1 MPHPLDESPWR
12 KAHWSLFAIVS
23 LSFLLDGVLFSLV
36 PLVAYML
43 PELEPYATYIF
54 AANSLAY
61 LLGALAFGKISDSL
75 GRRAGLVASLAL
87 YTAASIAFVA
97 AYWLNALGLAAAFLL
112 TSLINFGVGGE
123 IGPAFSALA
132 ELAPARHRGKALML
146 AANFW
151 NIGAAVI
158 AGLSLVYTAL
168 SNDLHTVVLWIFGT
182 AVALALV
189 VLAARLHLPES
200 PRWLAARGR
209 IAEARAVVAAFAGV
223 EADPPPQ
230 PEGVGL
236 REAIRTRALGLAVLA
251 TVSAANV
258 ATYNIAAYYL
268 PYAPGFVYGADSAP
282 WVVAIS
288 NAGASIGAF
297 LLLPLIDRSRK
308 ASLTSA
314 YLGGLLTAL
323 LFWYLAL
330 RAVPLAAFLAALW
343 INAVFAEWSW
353 GSLGVLESELF
364 PTGVRAT
371 VVGLITGIA
380 WGVNTVLVLVEGY
393 VDAATF
399 MAMNAAVWAA
409 GVVAAVVWHLRGRE
423 SARRTLEELQRA

>member
-1 MPHPLDESPWR
+1 MAHPLDKSRWGR
-12 KAHWSLFAIVS
+12 AHWVLFAIVS

-36 PLVAYML
+36 PLVAYLL
-43 PELEPYATYIF
+43 PELAPYATYIF

-61 LLGALAFGKISDSL
+61 LAGALAFGKVSDSV
-75 GRRAGLVASLAL
+75 GRRMGLVVSLAL
-87 YTAASIAFVA
+87 YTAAAAAFAVA
-97 AYWLNALGLAAAFLL
+97 FWLNALGLAAAFVL
-112 TSLINFGVGGE
+112 TSVMNFGVGGE

-132 ELAPARHRGKALML
+132 EFSPARHRGKALTL

-151 NIGAAVI
+151 NVGAAVI

-168 SNDLHTVVLWIFGT
+168 SNDPHTVVLSIFGT

-189 VLAARLHLPES
+189 VLLARLHLPES

-209 IAEARAVVAAFAGV
+209 AAEARRVVAAFAGV

-230 PEGVGL
+230 PEGMGL
-236 REAIRTRALGLAVLA
+236 REVLRTKALGFAVLA

-258 ATYNIAAYYL
+258 ATYNIAAYYV
-268 PYAPGFVYGADSAP
+268 PYAPGFPYGADSAP
-282 WVVAIS
+282 VIVAVA
-288 NAGASIGAF
+288 NVGASVGAF

-323 LFWYLAL
+323 LFWRLAF
-330 RAVPLAAFLAALW
+330 AAPLAPFLAALFA
-343 INAVFAEWSW
+343 NAIFAEWSW

-371 VVGLITGIA
+371 VVGLVTAVA
-380 WGVNTVLVLVEGY
+380 WGVNTALVAVEGL
-393 VDAATF
+393 VDAPTF

-409 GVVAAVVWHLRGRE
+409 GVAAALAWHLRGRE
-423 SARRTLEELQRA
+423 SARRTLEELQTR

>member
-1 MPHPLDESPWR
+1 MAHPLDESPWR
-12 KAHWSLFAIVS
+12 RAHWVLFAIVS

-36 PLVAYML
+36 PLVAYIL
-43 PELEPYATYIF
+43 PVLEPYATYIF

-61 LLGALAFGKISDSL
+61 LLGALIFGKISDAV
-75 GRRAGLVASLAL
+75 GRRAGLVISLAL
-87 YTAASIAFVA
+87 YTAASIVFAAAF
-97 AYWLNALGLAAAFLL
+97 WLNALGLAAAFLL
-112 TSLINFGVGGE
+112 TSIINFGVGGE

-132 ELAPARHRGKALML
+132 EFSPARHRGKALML

-158 AGLSLVYTAL
+158 AGLSLVYSAL
-168 SNDLHTVVLWIFGT
+168 SSDPHVVVLSIFGT

-209 IAEARAVVAAFAGV
+209 IAEARKIVAAFAGV

-236 REAIRTRALGLAVLA
+236 RDAVRTKALGLAVLA

-258 ATYNIAAYYL
+258 VTYNIAAYYL
-268 PYAPGFVYGADSAP
+268 PYAPGFPYGADAAP
-282 WVVAIS
+282 VIVAVA

-308 ASLTSA
+308 ISLTSA

-323 LFWYLAL
+323 LFWYLAQ
-330 RAVPLAAFLAALW
+330 RAAPFAPFLAALW
-343 INAVFAEWSW
+343 VNAVFAEWSW

-371 VVGLITGIA
+371 VVGLVTGIA
-380 WGVNTVLVLVEGY
+380 WGVNTALVAVESS
-393 VDAATF
+393 VDAPTF

-409 GVVAAVVWHLRGRE
+409 GVIAAVIWHIKGRE
-423 SARRTLEELQRA
+423 SARRTLEELQRG